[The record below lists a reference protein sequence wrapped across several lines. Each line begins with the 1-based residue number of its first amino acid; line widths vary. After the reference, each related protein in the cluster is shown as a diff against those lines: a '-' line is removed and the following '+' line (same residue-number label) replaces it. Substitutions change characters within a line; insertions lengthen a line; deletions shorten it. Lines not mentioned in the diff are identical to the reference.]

1 MCDLYDQYE
10 LFTSEIIYVCQ
21 IKGEYLLCLIM
32 ECKQIKDRQTDIN
45 VDYKSKKSKPFS
57 TFAL

>member
-21 IKGEYLLCLIM
+21 IKGEYLLCQL
-32 ECKQIKDRQTDIN
+32 
-45 VDYKSKKSKPFS
+45 F
-57 TFAL
+57 